1 MNETL
6 NYIFRRLRITDNR
19 MGRIAKILN
28 GQNQKI
34 GFLCLSGIVTCGLIL
49 HQDKRIRELENK
61 VESLREV
68 RVDEGESEMK

>member
-28 GQNQKI
+28 GHNQLLGLMSFGTMCAFI
-34 GFLCLSGIVTCGLIL
+34 AIVM
-49 HQDKRIRELENK
+49 QEKRIRELENK